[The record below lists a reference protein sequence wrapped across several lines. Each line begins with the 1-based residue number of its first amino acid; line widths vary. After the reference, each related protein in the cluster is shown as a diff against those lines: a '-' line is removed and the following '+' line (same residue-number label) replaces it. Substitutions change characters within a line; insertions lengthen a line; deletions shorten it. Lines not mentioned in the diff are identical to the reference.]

1 MARRFV
7 PVAAIIIATTLNIKA
22 AEADMSGSSPVVN
35 DSATSTTI
43 GSDEPDAPP
52 IVLPDIVISV
62 RRVEE
67 HPLAVPAYTQV
78 ITREQISKS
87 GTSNLIELLKSQAN
101 LSFTSLSSSPTNTKV
116 SMRGT
121 GYGDNNGRTL
131 ILIDGIRANR
141 PDMGQ
146 FNWLQFAVQDIESIE
161 VMQGPQG
168 GYYGDNAV
176 GGVIKINTRGVPD
189 KSGGQVSALVGS
201 NATVKIN
208 GGYTQRFGETWATVS
223 GGHDESEGYRNHS
236 DYEADSGAVSVGYDN
251 KKNSITQFKTS
262 YTETVYE
269 QPKSL
274 TLAQYHADPTQDGGG
289 YEEGWSKTFRVSGSN
304 QSGSKSGSRLL
315 TDAAYYKTTE
325 YSTSWGS
332 LFNRTIEGGSLAPKA
347 SVKLAQGSVTP
358 GVDFDFD
365 KLDSVTT
372 GASSAIGELS
382 RYSIAPYM
390 GGDWLVADKL
400 SLSGVVRQQFNRT
413 KGEGTNTW
421 PIVERAN
428 SSDSGTAYQVAANY
442 RPSQQTRIYGKYDHT
457 YRFPSMDE
465 IAYYSGF
472 GGPPVFFN
480 KNLMPEQSDNIELG
494 SDYSAGFWTLG
505 GAAYHMKTTD
515 EIAYNAVTSLNE
527 NLARTERNGVQAHVL
542 YDRSWIG
549 FRGRADLVNA
559 RIMVDPINNSEGRI
573 PMVPRW
579 QTTGTV
585 FARPISGFRVELTHR
600 YIGEASASP
609 ATSGIMP
616 SANFFDTKISYEI
629 TPSWA
634 AYTGVNNLMD
644 KKSMSGN
651 YYGSIYPGEGR
662 FMYLGSTYK
671 F

>member
-1 MARRFV
+1 MAEC
-7 PVAAIIIATTLNIKA
+7 P
-22 AEADMSGSSPVVN
+22 
-35 DSATSTTI
+35 
-43 GSDEPDAPP
+43 
-52 IVLPDIVISV
+52 
-62 RRVEE
+62 
-67 HPLAVPAYTQV
+67 
-78 ITREQISKS
+78 QILK
-87 GTSNLIELLKSQAN
+87 ERQLLKIDP
-101 LSFTSLSSSPTNTKV
+101 LELDFSSKGFV
-116 SMRGT
+116 
-121 GYGDNNGRTL
+121 
-131 ILIDGIRANR
+131 DGILVNYPIIGKVNIAKHYFLCSCEPCEIYRQHTANEGFR
-141 PDMGQ
+141 LNSLKLLFAREGKQKKVLVPPKTVVKTIQ
-146 FNWLQFAVQDIESIE
+146 FYFVERLFKGDSVNIEKYLLNKNFL
-161 VMQGPQG
+161 PQG
-168 GYYGDNAV
+168 SLQSIITEGLCS
-176 GGVIKINTRGVPD
+176 IN
-189 KSGGQVSALVGS
+189 
-201 NATVKIN
+201 
-208 GGYTQRFGETWATVS
+208 
-223 GGHDESEGYRNHS
+223 
-236 DYEADSGAVSVGYDN
+236 
-251 KKNSITQFKTS
+251 FKGNFDTIRI
-262 YTETVYE
+262 
-269 QPKSL
+269 
-274 TLAQYHADPTQDGGG
+274 D
-289 YEEGWSKTFRVSGSN
+289 
-304 QSGSKSGSRLL
+304 
-315 TDAAYYKTTE
+315 
-325 YSTSWGS
+325 
-332 LFNRTIEGGSLAPKA
+332 FN
-347 SVKLAQGSVTP
+347 
-358 GVDFDFD
+358 FD

-400 SLSGVVRQQFNRT
+400 SLSGVVRQQFNCT

-442 RPSQQTRIYGKYDHT
+442 RPSQHTRIYGKYDHT
-457 YRFPSMDE
+457 FRFPSMDE

-494 SDYSAGFWTLG
+494 GDYSAGFWTLG

-527 NLARTERNGVQAHVL
+527 NLAHTERNGVQAHVL

-559 RIMVDPINNSEGRI
+559 RIMEDPINNSEGRI

-585 FARPISGFRVELTHR
+585 FARPISGCRVELTHR

-616 SANFFDTKISYEI
+616 STNFFDAKISYEFS
-629 TPSWA
+629 PSWA
-634 AYTGVNNLMD
+634 FYTGVNNLMD
-644 KKSMSGN
+644 KKSMAGN